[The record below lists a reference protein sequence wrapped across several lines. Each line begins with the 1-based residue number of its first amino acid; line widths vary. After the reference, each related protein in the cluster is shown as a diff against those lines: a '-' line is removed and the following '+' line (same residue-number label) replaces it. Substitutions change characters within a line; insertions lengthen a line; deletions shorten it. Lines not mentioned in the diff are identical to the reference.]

1 MNIRYFSNEFSS
13 KIMHGLELLKLIVTR
28 WSADVICIILRLLRQ
43 LWLVH
48 RYGYN
53 KLGQTQNI

>member
-1 MNIRYFSNEFSS
+1 
-13 KIMHGLELLKLIVTR
+13 LLKLIVTR